1 MRGRYKKAFFSQKA
15 IQRERFTMRGCFLV
29 RKRSE
34 ESALRCKVAV
44 RGLFYFIRKAIRRER
59 FMVRR
64 RYKRS
69 ILHGRER
76 VLFHSEGS
84 LPEMTRRARATFAR
98 SRSIERLWRGRYMYT
113 EGDGWMFFR
122 SLSWNYMTL

>member
-15 IQRERFTMRGCFLV
+15 IQRERFTMRGHC
-29 RKRSE
+29 KRAFFIYSE
-34 ESALRCKVAV
+34 SDLK
-44 RGLFYFIRKAIRRER
+44 ER

-69 ILHGRER
+69 ILHGREI
-76 VLFHSEGS
+76 VLFHSEGG
-84 LPEMTRRARATFAR
+84 LPEMTRRARATFMR